1 MDYMKSINTVKT
13 YQQNMYT
20 SVDIHINCL
29 GVSIVMN
36 SFYENI
42 SYMVAPVHI
51 LDEVN
56 VAHDG

>member
-1 MDYMKSINTVKT
+1 METIHTVMT
-13 YQQNMYT
+13 NQQNMYT
-20 SVDIHINCL
+20 SVDIDINCL
-29 GVSIVMN
+29 RVSIFPN
-36 SFYENI
+36 SFDENI